1 MAGLQL
7 RSRNSEGLEGSS
19 NAPSKDKSSNE
30 RNDEIGGSFT
40 ALLET
45 VISRQLSSLE
55 SRMEALINK
64 RLDEL
69 TGVVV
74 NRLDEL
80 ENLIRS
86 QSGG

>member
-1 MAGLQL
+1 
-7 RSRNSEGLEGSS
+7 
-19 NAPSKDKSSNE
+19 
-30 RNDEIGGSFT
+30 
-40 ALLET
+40 
-45 VISRQLSSLE
+45 
-55 SRMEALINK
+55 MEALINK